1 MTTDDFILTV
11 FCLVDDS
18 LKELGLENV
27 RARGPQPTLA
37 DSEVISIEVVGEFLG
52 LDADRDLFRHF
63 RRHHAAAFPALTR
76 VCRTTFVRQAAN
88 LWRVKRMLQRHLAGR
103 LADGA
108 AWLIDSLPVH
118 VCRFARAHFSK
129 LFAGQAAYGK
139 DHLVR
144 QTFYGFRLHLRC
156 SPEGVILDYDL
167 APANES
173 DVAMAREF
181 DLPAGSTGIGDRN
194 YWSPDL
200 SEELAGS
207 DVRLL
212 APYKTKK
219 NDPDPARSAGLRA
232 ARWIIETVFG
242 QLAERFGV
250 KRVRAR
256 DLWHLAHRVIRKILS
271 HTIAVWLDVLD
282 GHRPLQFENLVTD

>member
-1 MTTDDFILTV
+1 MPTDDLILTA

-18 LKELGLENV
+18 LNELGLENP
-27 RARGPQPTLA
+27 RSRGPRPALA
-37 DSEVISIEVVGEFLG
+37 DSEVITIEVVGEFLG
-52 LDADRDLFRHF
+52 LDADRDLYRHF
-63 RRHHAAAFPALTR
+63 RRHHAAEFPALAR

-88 LWRVKRMLQRHLAGR
+88 LWRVKRKLQRYLAER

-118 VCRFARAHFSK
+118 VCRFARASYAK
-129 LFAGQAAYGK
+129 TFAGQAAYGK
-139 DHLVR
+139 DHLLR

-156 SPEGVILDYDL
+156 SPDGVILDYEL
-167 APANES
+167 APANAS
-173 DVAMAREF
+173 DVAMARGF

-200 SEELAGS
+200 FEGLAAAG
-207 DVRLL
+207 VTLH
-212 APYKTKK
+212 APYKNKAR
-219 NDPDPARSAGLRA
+219 DPDPARSARLRA

-242 QLAERFGV
+242 QLAERFGI

-256 DLWHLAHRVIRKILS
+256 DLWHLCHRVIRKVLG
-271 HTIAVWLDVLD
+271 HTVAVWLGVVE
-282 GHRPLQFENLVTD
+282 GRRPLRFAQLLME